1 MKQAAASEHR
11 PSSSPSVGVDS
22 QRDAF
27 TMTSPAITAQG
38 LTKVYGDHAAVK
50 DLSFEAGWGKV
61 TGFLGP
67 NGAGKTTTLRMIVGL
82 AAPTS
87 GTALV
92 MGRPYKN
99 LQDPSHHVGALI
111 ETAEFHPLRTA
122 RNHLRVLAAAA
133 RVPEQRIKELLSLVE
148 LSAAADKRVGKFSLG
163 MKQRL
168 ALAGALLG
176 DPTVLILD
184 EPANGLDPAG
194 IRWLR
199 EFLRAFAARGNTV
212 LVSSHLLAEMSQMA
226 HEVVVINHGEFV
238 AHAPI
243 DELTSGAARV
253 VRVRSGEPERLH
265 GLLLASGKDA
275 VLTSHDEVTVRDATP
290 EEVGALAAQAGVVL
304 YALDSDTQSLEEV
317 FFELT
322 KQEEVQ

>member
-1 MKQAAASEHR
+1 MKQVAESEQG
-11 PSSSPSVGVDS
+11 PFGSPSVGVGS
-22 QRDAF
+22 HRDAS
-27 TMTSPAITAQG
+27 TTTTPAIGTQG
-38 LTKVYGDHAAVK
+38 LTKLYGDTVAVK
-50 DLSFEAGWGKV
+50 DLSFEVAWGKV

-67 NGAGKTTTLRMIVGL
+67 NGAGKTTTLRIIVGL

-87 GTALV
+87 GTARV
-92 MGRPYKN
+92 MGRHYKD
-99 LQDPSHHVGALI
+99 LQHPSHQVGALI

-122 RNHLRVLAAAA
+122 RNHLRVLGAAA
-133 RVPEQRIKELLSLVE
+133 RVPERRINEVLSLVE
-148 LSAAADKRVGKFSLG
+148 LDAAAGKRVGKYSLG

-176 DPTVLILD
+176 DPKVLILD

-199 EFLRAFAARGNTV
+199 EFLRAFAARGNAV
-212 LVSSHLLAEMSQMA
+212 LVSSHLLAEMSLMA
-226 HEVVVINHGEFV
+226 HEVVVINRGEFV

-265 GLLLASGKDA
+265 GLLLAGGKDA
-275 VLTSHDEVTVRDATP
+275 VLTSHDEITVRDATS
-290 EEVGALAAQAGVVL
+290 EEVGALAARAGVAL
-304 YALDSDTQSLEEV
+304 YALDADAQSLEEV